1 MVKNLDN
8 VNNFLMYPRFVQVFV
23 DKQRKGMSNHNRNT
37 RRVGKGF
44 SGRETHLFPTMMV
57 QAQEEICEGSAN
69 PTDPYH
75 TPTIIQPSISQP
87 QKKQKPRKTKR
98 KDTKLPR
105 TSGPTTNVADEA
117 VNKEMDDSL
126 VRAATTA
133 SSLEAEHN
141 SGNISKTQSNATPNK
156 SSSQGTDS
164 GGGPSDEDSLKLK
177 ELMELCTTLQSR
189 VLALEQTKATQ
200 ANKIDSLKRRVKKLE
215 NKQRLRTHKLKRL
228 YKVSLTARVESS
240 DDNEDLDLHSK
251 EVFVTQQDE
260 NVIEKEVVATQ
271 VQVTTGATTP
281 TISIDKV
288 TLAQALVELKHTK
301 SKVKVKGI
309 VFYEPEE
316 STTTTL
322 VTELV
327 EECSKKANAEV
338 MKGSLKIVG
347 TELEQESS
355 KKQKIDD
362 DKDTT
367 KLKQL
372 VKIIPDEEGVA
383 IDAIPF
389 SY

>member
-1 MVKNLDN
+1 
-8 VNNFLMYPRFVQVFV
+8 
-23 DKQRKGMSNHNRNT
+23 
-37 RRVGKGF
+37 
-44 SGRETHLFPTMMV
+44 MMV
-57 QAQEEICEGSAN
+57 QAQEEMGEGLAN

-87 QKKQKPRKTKR
+87 QKKQKPKKTKR

-117 VNKEMDDSL
+117 VNEEMDNSL
-126 VRAATTA
+126 VRAATNA

-141 SGNISKTQSNATPNK
+141 SGAKNFGDTIAQT
-156 SSSQGTDS
+156 
-164 GGGPSDEDSLKLK
+164 
-177 ELMELCTTLQSR
+177 R

-200 ANKIDSLKRRVKKLE
+200 ANEIDSLKRRVKKLE

-251 EVFVTQQDE
+251 EVFDTQQDE

-281 TISIDKV
+281 TILINKV

-301 SKVKVKGI
+301 SKGKVKD
-309 VFYEPEE
+309 FR
-316 STTTTL
+316 
-322 VTELV
+322 TELV
-327 EECSKKANAEV
+327 EECSKKAKAEV

-347 TELEQESS
+347 IELEQESY

-372 VKIIPDEEGVA
+372 VKIIPDEEGIA
-383 IDAIPF
+383 IDAIPLAIKPP
-389 SY
+389 SIVD